1 MFSFWHGAVQ
11 SAEDLQ
17 RMLKCMAANG
27 FLSEEMAVK
36 ITPMEPYEY
45 LQIAELNQRSV
56 GFMPGGT
63 QVCACM

>member
-1 MFSFWHGAVQ
+1 
-11 SAEDLQ
+11 
-17 RMLKCMAANG
+17 MLKCMAANG